1 MNGGFNGESVMP
13 DAEESTSFWNG
24 IWGWN
29 GVEKEHNRT
38 ADWLEGLKGE
48 RDYD

>member
-13 DAEESTSFWNG
+13 DAEESASFWNG
-24 IWGWN
+24 IWGWG

-38 ADWLEGLKGE
+38 AKWLEGLKGE